1 MVGFGPAREEYER
14 IRAWILAGRSDDDIA
29 LALLVSVKVVR
40 PKPVPSA
47 PTSAGM
53 PPRPSVVAITKED
66 GGDIGA

>member
-40 PKPVPSA
+40 LVRREVEA
-47 PTSAGM
+47 EVR
-53 PPRPSVVAITKED
+53 PR
-66 GGDIGA
+66 